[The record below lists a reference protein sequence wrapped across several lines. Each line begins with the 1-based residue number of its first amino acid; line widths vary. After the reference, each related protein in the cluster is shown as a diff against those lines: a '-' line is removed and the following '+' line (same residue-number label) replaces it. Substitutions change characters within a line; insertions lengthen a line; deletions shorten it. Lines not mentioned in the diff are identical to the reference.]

1 MDLLD
6 RFAVLRLIQVVAL
19 FVLSGK
25 FNFST
30 YHLKGLSETRWN
42 CKAVSLQ
49 RLMEKGVLEAVLA
62 TLEHVADTTSDG
74 SARGKAVGL
83 IASIKQFAFIVCLC
97 SLCPV
102 LTVLNQASECMQ
114 QVNID
119 FLQAQQVLSA
129 LKTEYRAMRTEE
141 NWNKS
146 LTVAKNLAETLDI
159 QSELPLQRKRKVP
172 RRLDGD
178 SQSIE
183 SVYSDSTEDM
193 KICFTTPW
201 IDSSQNWIVVFLQ
214 NYPTLHFCFRRT
226 WVR

>member
-1 MDLLD
+1 M
-6 RFAVLRLIQVVAL
+6 
-19 FVLSGK
+19 
-25 FNFST
+25 
-30 YHLKGLSETRWN
+30 
-42 CKAVSLQ
+42 
-49 RLMEKGVLEAVLA
+49 LEAVLA

-146 LTVAKNLAETLDI
+146 LTSLRILLKHLIFRVNYHCSLRETFLGDLTEIHNLSSPCTRIA
-159 QSELPLQRKRKVP
+159 Q
-172 RRLDGD
+172 
-178 SQSIE
+178 
-183 SVYSDSTEDM
+183 
-193 KICFTTPW
+193 KI
-201 IDSSQNWIVVFLQ
+201 
-214 NYPTLHFCFRRT
+214 
-226 WVR
+226 